1 MNKALTAAIVAAAL
15 TLGASAAMA
24 ADDTKMAPD
33 PKATTDKM
41 TPDTG
46 PGAGTPPGQPADSE
60 TSDRTP
66 DKATTTPES
75 QATTKD
81 GETSDRTPDKDATK
95 K

>member
-1 MNKALTAAIVAAAL
+1 MNKAITAALFAAAL
-15 TLGASAAMA
+15 TLGASAAIA

-33 PKATTDKM
+33 NKTT
-41 TPDTG
+41 TDTG
-46 PGAGTPPGQPADSE
+46 PGAGTPPGQPAGAE

-66 DKATTTPES
+66 DKTTTTPES

-95 K
+95 

>member
-1 MNKALTAAIVAAAL
+1 MNNAITAALVAAAL
-15 TLGASAAMA
+15 TLGASASIA

-33 PKATTDKM
+33 TT
-41 TPDTG
+41 TTTDTG
-46 PGAGTPPGQPADSE
+46 PGAGTPAGQPAGAE

-66 DKATTTPES
+66 DKATTTPEA

-81 GETSDRTPDKDATK
+81 GETSDRTPEKDATK

>member
-15 TLGASAAMA
+15 TFGASAAMA

-33 PKATTDKM
+33 PKATT
-41 TPDTG
+41 DTG